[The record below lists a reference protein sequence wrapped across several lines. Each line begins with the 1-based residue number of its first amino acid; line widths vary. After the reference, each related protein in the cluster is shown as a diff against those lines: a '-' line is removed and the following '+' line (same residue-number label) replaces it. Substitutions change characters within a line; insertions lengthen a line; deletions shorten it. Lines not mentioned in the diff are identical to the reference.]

1 MTFWFLNCI
10 LLLCCWRYS
19 FLSLLIISIFST
31 SSVDEQ
37 PNYLC
42 AGLPWGSAFADQRHA
57 IVYACQKK
65 KNWCH
70 HFCMWEF
77 LEASH
82 FPRPGLIDFHHII
95 VLFFWLRQHLLR
107 SWVWFQKEHS
117 NISQDL
123 GHYLYPCSI
132 LFCLRACLLGFKV
145 FVVCLLSLLIRFHL
159 LLTLPRWRGKLMSSR
174 SKQVPIL
181 VRRVFVCLWR

>member
-1 MTFWFLNCI
+1 MTFFSLNC
-10 LLLCCWRYS
+10 LVLLCCWRYS
-19 FLSLLIISIFST
+19 FFSSQSFQYSFST
-31 SSVDEQ
+31 SLSWWATELVVLAPVSLGEALLQ
-37 PNYLC
+37 TRGTL
-42 AGLPWGSAFADQRHA
+42 S
-57 IVYACQKK
+57 
-65 KNWCH
+65 
-70 HFCMWEF
+70 CMPVRREWTSHMWDF

-95 VLFFWLRQHLLR
+95 VPFFWLRQHLLR
-107 SWVWFQKEHS
+107 IWVWFQKEHS